1 MSSFVYV
8 QIIFLGIFDVLS
20 VMAVLIL
27 EPRIY
32 VGRIVCH
39 NRELKD
45 SIIYIQ
51 RQFLK

>member
-8 QIIFLGIFDVLS
+8 QIIFLGISDVLS
-20 VMAVLIL
+20 VMAVHML

-32 VGRIVCH
+32 IGRIVCY
-39 NRELKD
+39 NREFKD

>member
-8 QIIFLGIFDVLS
+8 QKIFKSIFDVLS
-20 VMAVLIL
+20 IMAVHML

-32 VGRIVCH
+32 IGRILCY
-39 NRELKD
+39 NREFKD

-51 RQFLK
+51 RPFLK

>member
-8 QIIFLGIFDVLS
+8 QIIFLGISDVLS
-20 VMAVLIL
+20 VMAVHML

-32 VGRIVCH
+32 IGRIVCYI
-39 NRELKD
+39 KD

-51 RQFLK
+51 RPFLK